1 MMKMKKTW
9 IFVLFVLV
17 FSFSG
22 VVVSANDSGN
32 ANSDSRSYYTYDYWG
47 NVLASAPAYLMS
59 RELSYSDLGLAN
71 TSQFAS
77 VDYSDDKI
85 YIADTG
91 LNAVHIVDY
100 DFNLIKTIDVFLN
113 NGAEERFK
121 TPKAVCVD
129 HEDNIY
135 VADSGNARIVQFNP
149 DYTLKRIIGKPDHLA
164 LEELTFVPIDIDV
177 NYYGRIY
184 VIGENVYYG
193 IMELNEE
200 GEFLRFV
207 GTNKV
212 KVSFL
217 QLFYRAIMSVEQRD
231 YASLILP
238 QEFRSVSVDEK
249 GFIYATSY
257 TQKAPIKRINTDG
270 NDILVKNWHFEPVGD
285 VDRNVAP
292 SEFNAIS
299 ATDAGIYA
307 ALDRTAGRIFV
318 YNCDGEMLYV
328 LGGIQRQNNYFLQ
341 PVDICWMKNDD
352 ICVIDAKKSSVIIFA
367 ATPFGQAVNQAARY
381 HYEGLYEE
389 ALKSWELARKFNANY
404 DLAYVG
410 IGKAYLYT
418 EEYYKAMKYFKLGNN
433 RDYYSKAFSK
443 YSAKLI
449 NDNFEFLI
457 LGVAVIIAALF
468 APKIIKRYKKRT
480 KEQEHE

>member
-1 MMKMKKTW
+1 MKKTW

-149 DYTLKRIIGKPDHLA
+149 DYTLKRIIGKPDH
-164 LEELTFVPIDIDV
+164 
-177 NYYGRIY
+177 
-184 VIGENVYYG
+184 
-193 IMELNEE
+193 
-200 GEFLRFV
+200 
-207 GTNKV
+207 
-212 KVSFL
+212 
-217 QLFYRAIMSVEQRD
+217 
-231 YASLILP
+231 
-238 QEFRSVSVDEK
+238 
-249 GFIYATSY
+249 
-257 TQKAPIKRINTDG
+257 
-270 NDILVKNWHFEPVGD
+270 
-285 VDRNVAP
+285 
-292 SEFNAIS
+292 
-299 ATDAGIYA
+299 
-307 ALDRTAGRIFV
+307 
-318 YNCDGEMLYV
+318 
-328 LGGIQRQNNYFLQ
+328 
-341 PVDICWMKNDD
+341 
-352 ICVIDAKKSSVIIFA
+352 
-367 ATPFGQAVNQAARY
+367 
-381 HYEGLYEE
+381 
-389 ALKSWELARKFNANY
+389 
-404 DLAYVG
+404 
-410 IGKAYLYT
+410 
-418 EEYYKAMKYFKLGNN
+418 
-433 RDYYSKAFSK
+433 
-443 YSAKLI
+443 
-449 NDNFEFLI
+449 
-457 LGVAVIIAALF
+457 
-468 APKIIKRYKKRT
+468 
-480 KEQEHE
+480 

>member
-207 GTNKV
+207 GT
-212 KVSFL
+212 
-217 QLFYRAIMSVEQRD
+217 
-231 YASLILP
+231 
-238 QEFRSVSVDEK
+238 
-249 GFIYATSY
+249 
-257 TQKAPIKRINTDG
+257 
-270 NDILVKNWHFEPVGD
+270 
-285 VDRNVAP
+285 
-292 SEFNAIS
+292 
-299 ATDAGIYA
+299 
-307 ALDRTAGRIFV
+307 
-318 YNCDGEMLYV
+318 
-328 LGGIQRQNNYFLQ
+328 
-341 PVDICWMKNDD
+341 
-352 ICVIDAKKSSVIIFA
+352 
-367 ATPFGQAVNQAARY
+367 
-381 HYEGLYEE
+381 
-389 ALKSWELARKFNANY
+389 
-404 DLAYVG
+404 
-410 IGKAYLYT
+410 
-418 EEYYKAMKYFKLGNN
+418 
-433 RDYYSKAFSK
+433 
-443 YSAKLI
+443 
-449 NDNFEFLI
+449 
-457 LGVAVIIAALF
+457 
-468 APKIIKRYKKRT
+468 
-480 KEQEHE
+480 